1 MGMEA
6 AAQPATEPDAA
17 SGTRQAIL
25 RAARKRFT
33 HGAFAEV
40 GLRDIAQDSGV
51 SAALIVKYF
60 GTKENLFAEAVSFEA
75 EATALLDCDLDHLGE
90 HLVATLLDLHDRAN
104 SDPFLR
110 AVMAAFRPNG
120 AHFSDTFAQHFAE
133 PLSARL
139 TGADVPL
146 RTAMICAHLA
156 GLGAVRLAVKLP
168 GVTTLSPSATVAV
181 FGPLLQ
187 DLITPPPARS
197 NGEDEVGAAR
207 AGAGH

>member
-1 MGMEA
+1 MGTDA
-6 AAQPATEPDAA
+6 SAPPPTPDTAG
-17 SGTRQAIL
+17 GTRLAIL

-33 HGAFAEV
+33 QGAFAEV
-40 GLRDIAQDSGV
+40 GLREIAQDSGV

-60 GTKENLFAEAVSFEA
+60 GSKENLFAEAVSFEA
-75 EATALLDCDLDHLGE
+75 EATALLDRDIDHLGE
-90 HLVATLLDLHDRAN
+90 HLVATLLDLHDRAS

-120 AHFSDTFAQHFAE
+120 AHFSGTFQQHFAE
-133 PLSARL
+133 PLAARL

-156 GLGAVRLAVKLP
+156 GLGAVRLAMKLP
-168 GVTTLSPSATVAV
+168 GVTTLSPPEIVAT

-187 DLITPPPARS
+187 DLITPRS
-197 NGEDEVGAAR
+197 
-207 AGAGH
+207 

>member
-1 MGMEA
+1 MGTS
-6 AAQPATEPDAA
+6 AQDAA
-17 SGTRQAIL
+17 VDTRQAIL

-33 HGAFAEV
+33 QGAFAEV
-40 GLRDIAQDSGV
+40 GLREIAQDCGV

-60 GTKENLFAEAVSFEA
+60 GSKENLFAEAVSFEA
-75 EATALLDCDLDHLGE
+75 EATALLDCDIDHLGE
-90 HLVATLLDLHDRAN
+90 HLVRTLLDLHDRAN

-120 AHFSDTFAQHFAE
+120 AHFSGTFQQHFAE
-133 PLSARL
+133 PLAARL

-146 RTAMICAHLA
+146 RTAMICAHLT

-168 GVTTLSPSATVAV
+168 GVTTLTPEATVAT

-187 DLITPPPARS
+187 NLVTPPVASPNPCTS
-197 NGEDEVGAAR
+197 IGAICP
-207 AGAGH
+207 

>member
-1 MGMEA
+1 MS
-6 AAQPATEPDAA
+6 TDAA
-17 SGTRQAIL
+17 DQDAVGSTRHAIL

-60 GTKENLFAEAVSFEA
+60 GSKENLFAEAVSFEA
-75 EATALLDCDLDHLGE
+75 EATALLDCDLDALGE
-90 HLVATLLDLHDRAN
+90 HLVRTLLDLHDRAS

-133 PLSARL
+133 PLAARL
-139 TGADVPL
+139 TGAEVPL
-146 RTAMICAHLA
+146 RTAMICAQLT

-168 GVTTLSPSATVAV
+168 GVTSLSPEATVAA
-181 FGPLLQ
+181 FGPVLQ
-187 DLITPPPARS
+187 DLITPR
-197 NGEDEVGAAR
+197 
-207 AGAGH
+207 

>member
-1 MGMEA
+1 MGTP
-6 AAQPATEPDAA
+6 AQDAA
-17 SGTRQAIL
+17 VDTRQAIL

-33 HGAFAEV
+33 QGAFAEV
-40 GLRDIAQDSGV
+40 GLREIAQDCGV

-60 GTKENLFAEAVSFEA
+60 GSKENLFAEAVSFEA
-75 EATALLDCDLDHLGE
+75 EATALLDCDIDHLGE
-90 HLVATLLDLHDRAN
+90 HLVRTLLDLHDRAN

-120 AHFSDTFAQHFAE
+120 AHFSGTFQQHFAE
-133 PLSARL
+133 PLAARL

-146 RTAMICAHLA
+146 RTAMICAHLT

-168 GVTTLSPSATVAV
+168 GVTALTPEAIVAS

-187 DLITPPPARS
+187 NLVTPPIAYAR
-197 NGEDEVGAAR
+197 
-207 AGAGH
+207 

>member
-1 MGMEA
+1 MGTEA
-6 AAQPATEPDAA
+6 SARHAPAVAAG
-17 SGTRQAIL
+17 GTRQAIL

-40 GLRDIAQDSGV
+40 GLREIAQDSGV

-60 GTKENLFAEAVSFEA
+60 GSKENLFAEAVSFEA

-90 HLVATLLDLHDRAN
+90 HLVRTLLDLHDRAS

-120 AHFSDTFAQHFAE
+120 AHFSGTFQQHFAG
-133 PLSARL
+133 PLAARL

-146 RTAMICAHLA
+146 RTAMICAHLT

-168 GVTTLSPSATVAV
+168 GVTALSPAETVAT

-187 DLITPPPARS
+187 DLVTPPRR
-197 NGEDEVGAAR
+197 AA
-207 AGAGH
+207 G

>member
-1 MGMEA
+1 MG
-6 AAQPATEPDAA
+6 TDASA
-17 SGTRQAIL
+17 PQLPGLDEVVGDTRRAIV

-40 GLRDIAQDSGV
+40 GLRDIAQDAGV

-75 EATALLDCDLDHLGE
+75 EASVLLDHDIDHLGE
-90 HLVATLLDLHDRAN
+90 HLVATLLDLHDRAS

-120 AHFSDTFAQHFAE
+120 AHFSDTFKQHFAE
-133 PLSARL
+133 PLAARL
-139 TGADVPL
+139 TGDDVPL

-156 GLGAVRLAVKLP
+156 GLGTVRHAIKLP
-168 GVTTLSPSATVAV
+168 GVTSLSPDETITI
-181 FGPLLQ
+181 FGALLQ
-187 DLITPPPARS
+187 DLIAPPHAR
-197 NGEDEVGAAR
+197 
-207 AGAGH
+207 